1 MITQNLLFLIY
12 SSLLI
17 LSGSAHSFQTKC
29 PPSSCGLVRNI
40 SYPFRLSTCRGPGYE
55 LVCENNVT
63 LLYRKSRKYY
73 VKEIDYQYHNI
84 RLSAISTNDNICSLP
99 SYPLDEDIFFSI
111 MFPDFEHLIYLVR
124 CEHPLHN
131 SSLFTQLTDCEQ
143 STKYTYIKL
152 GNLTPNDIDNM
163 CTIVSILTTSGCLQY
178 LNNVSLDPI
187 SRCSQILNNA
197 SLSEIYQS
205 LLYGFDMSW
214 WSFMCSYCKGGTW
227 GCSPISDGLVDCGHP
242 LSQQYYKWVYILDS
256 FRSPK
261 GPTGGCLLILML
273 ILAVVFGGLIIPLKI
288 MVIIALGA
296 YFWTQTTPFLLPG
309 AQSIDELP
317 RMVHLEKP
325 YSLSEVTV
333 VSMEVRF
340 IMGFLGGMWF
350 LIYKFRRRHLSA
362 YEEIESFLQNDNHL
376 SPIRYSYS
384 EIKKMTRNFREK
396 LGEGGFG
403 SVYKGKLRSGH
414 YVAVKLLGKAK
425 IKDKDFINEIGTIG
439 RIHHVNVVQL
449 VGYCAE
455 RSKRVLILD
464 FMPNG
469 SLDKYILNPE
479 KASSL
484 DWDMKFKI
492 AVGVARGIQYLHS
505 GCDIKILHFDIK
517 PHNILLDDKFVPK
530 VSDFGLAKL
539 CSVEK
544 DTVTITAARGTI
556 GYVTPELINRSIGL
570 VSHKADVYSFGM
582 LLMEMAGVNRELREN
597 KDDSTKYFPDW
608 IYDCINKGKGIV
620 IGEAENTNID
630 NYNVIGKS
638 VLEKMT
644 IVGLW
649 CIQMNPDN
657 RPSMNTVLEMLE
669 GYVEDLK
676 IPEHPSHLVN
686 EDKSRAADSTGSASQ
701 MDYDNGSVIEI
712 SIA

>member
-242 LSQQYYKWVYILDS
+242 LSQQYYKWGKIIAYKFRISFLLLIPFCAPGFAVYILDS

-273 ILAVVFGGLIIPLKI
+273 ILV
-288 MVIIALGA
+288 
-296 YFWTQTTPFLLPG
+296 LLPG

-376 SPIRYSYS
+376 SPI
-384 EIKKMTRNFREK
+384 
-396 LGEGGFG
+396 
-403 SVYKGKLRSGH
+403 
-414 YVAVKLLGKAK
+414 
-425 IKDKDFINEIGTIG
+425 
-439 RIHHVNVVQL
+439 
-449 VGYCAE
+449 
-455 RSKRVLILD
+455 
-464 FMPNG
+464 
-469 SLDKYILNPE
+469 
-479 KASSL
+479 
-484 DWDMKFKI
+484 
-492 AVGVARGIQYLHS
+492 
-505 GCDIKILHFDIK
+505 
-517 PHNILLDDKFVPK
+517 
-530 VSDFGLAKL
+530 
-539 CSVEK
+539 
-544 DTVTITAARGTI
+544 RGTI

>member
-17 LSGSAHSFQTKC
+17 LSAHFFHTCYAKC
-29 PPSSCGLVRNI
+29 GPSSCGLIRNI
-40 SYPFRLSTCRGPGYE
+40 SYPFRLDTCRGPGYE

-73 VKEIDYQYHNI
+73 VTEIDYQNYGI
-84 RLSAISTNDNICSLP
+84 RLSDISTNTNICSLP
-99 SYPLDEDIFFSI
+99 SHSLYEENSVFSP
-111 MFPDFEHLIYLVR
+111 MDYYVFNQPTYLVR

-143 STKYTYIKL
+143 STEYTYIKVGSL
-152 GNLTPNDIDNM
+152 NPNDIDYM
-163 CTIVSILTTSGCLQY
+163 CTIVSTLQTFW
-178 LNNVSLDPI
+178 
-187 SRCSQILNNA
+187 CSQNLTNV
-197 SLSEIYQS
+197 SLSEIHQS
-205 LLYGFDMSW
+205 LLKGFYLSW
-214 WSFMCSYCKGGTW
+214 VSFMCSYCKGGIYK
-227 GCSPISDGLVDCGHP
+227 GDCSRISDDTVNCGH
-242 LSQQYYKWVYILDS
+242 SQLYYKWVYIMDS

-261 GPTGGCLLILML
+261 GPYGGCLLILML
-273 ILAVVFGGLIIPLKI
+273 ILAIVFGGLTIPLKI
-288 MVIIALGA
+288 IITIGLGA
-296 YFWTQTTPFLLPG
+296 YFLTQTTPFWLPG
-309 AQSIDELP
+309 DQSIDELP
-317 RMVHLEKP
+317 RVVHVRKP
-325 YSLSEVTV
+325 YSLSDVTV
-333 VSMEVRF
+333 VSLVVRF
-340 IMGFLGGMWF
+340 VVGFLCAMWF

-362 YEEIESFLQNDNHL
+362 YEDIECFLQSDNHL

-384 EIKKMTRNFREK
+384 DIKKMTRNFREK

-425 IKDKDFINEIGTIG
+425 INDKDFINEIGTIG

-455 RSKRVLILD
+455 RSKRVVILD

-469 SLDKYILNPE
+469 SLDKYLFNPE

-492 AVGVARGIQYLHS
+492 AVGVARGIEYLHC

-539 CSVEK
+539 CSVDK
-544 DTVTITAARGTI
+544 DTVTMTAARGTI
-556 GYVTPELINRSIGL
+556 GYVAPELINRSIGL

-582 LLMEMAGVNRELREN
+582 LLMEMAGVNRELMRGN
-597 KDDSTKYFPDW
+597 KDDSTKYFPNW
-608 IYDCINKGKGIV
+608 IYDCINKGEGIG
-620 IGEAENTNID
+620 IAEEGDD
-630 NYNVIGKS
+630 NVDDENETGKS
-638 VLEKMT
+638 VLKKMT

-649 CIQMNPDN
+649 CIQMNPDT
-657 RPSMNTVLEMLE
+657 RPSMNKVLEMLE
-669 GYVEDLK
+669 GDVEDLK
-676 IPEHPSHLVN
+676 IPEYPSRLVS
-686 EDKSRAADSTGSASQ
+686 EDKSQAADSTASLSLSN
-701 MDYDNGSVIEI
+701 YDNGSSIEI
-712 SIA
+712 SID